1 MKSFFTLVSGF
12 IVSIVIV
19 VLGLYLFVRLTP
31 PSSSSLV
38 TKVLG
43 LYKPEIIG
51 FHPYWLV
58 GAGKDSYAK
67 DITTLAYFSLA
78 VEKDGTIRKE
88 DKPGEGEPG
97 FVMLSSDTY
106 AATLSAHRKA
116 GIKLSLLVQNMVEED
131 ILALIATPEAH
142 ATKLV
147 EEVAPIMQKHGFTDL
162 NLDIESFTK
171 ASESARLGYVQFVK
185 AVKNELT
192 RLQLGTLTVE
202 LTPKSPVELHLI
214 DVAKIGEIADYL
226 VLMAYDYHYVFSSVA
241 GPIAPLGG
249 VPTTAEYD
257 VETALKETLRFAP
270 ASKVILGVPLYGYE
284 WETLKNIPG
293 SAVIPGSWQLATGK
307 RMDEFTRARFDS
319 VESRRACAD
328 CTKGFDAVA
337 QEPYVI
343 FPGETPRHF
352 QQAFYENKEA
362 LEAKITLAKKYQL
375 AGVAMWAVG
384 YESDGMLA
392 PIDVYK
398 NSVQYRGFGLKPAI
412 PYTQIQP
419 ASLTLSP
426 PTHALV
432 GSIATMSGEVKKFG
446 RQDEEYHILET
457 VGPIVQGESVAT
469 GADGNMV
476 IQFSNAITMQVG
488 PWSELSFSELLPP
501 NIAIRQKGG
510 TVTYLLINKDTPWS
524 IRVLQTLVVLE
535 EGEME
540 VSVEGTRA
548 TVLQKAGRTVL
559 GNIDADNNTTT
570 YDLLEGKTAQL
581 NESTQTVS
589 IK

>member
-1 MKSFFTLVSGF
+1 MKPFLTLVSGF
-12 IVSIVIV
+12 VASIAIIV
-19 VLGLYLFVRLTP
+19 VGLYLFIRITP
-31 PSSSSLV
+31 PRPSSFV
-38 TKVLG
+38 TKTLG

-51 FHPYWLV
+51 FQPYWLV

-67 DITTLAYFSLA
+67 DLTTLTYFSLA

-88 DKPGEGEPG
+88 DNPGEGEPG
-97 FVMLSSDTY
+97 YVMLTSEKY
-106 AATLSAHRKA
+106 AATASAHRKA
-116 GIKLSLLVQNMVEED
+116 GTKLSLLVQNMVEED

-185 AVKNELT
+185 AVKDELT
-192 RLQLGTLTVE
+192 RLRLGTLTVE

-249 VPTTAEYD
+249 VPTDAEYD
-257 VETALKETLRFAP
+257 VETALKETLRYAP

-284 WETLKNIPG
+284 WETLKSTPG
-293 SAVIPGSWQLATGK
+293 SAVIPGSWQVATGK
-307 RMDEFTRARFDS
+307 RMEEFTR
-319 VESRRACAD
+319 VCTD
-328 CTKGFDAVA
+328 CTKGFDLIF

-343 FPGETPRHF
+343 FPGETERHF
-352 QQAFYENKEA
+352 QQAFYENKDA
-362 LEAKITLAKKYQL
+362 LQAKIVLAKKYQL

-398 NSVQYRGFGLKPAI
+398 NSIQYRGFGIKSDM
-412 PYTQIQP
+412 PYTQIQS

-432 GSIATMSGEVKKFG
+432 GSLATMSGEVKKFG
-446 RQDEEYHILET
+446 RQDEEYQILET
-457 VGPIVQGESVAT
+457 IGPIVQGESVAT
-469 GADGNMV
+469 GADGTMV
-476 IQFSNAITMQVG
+476 IQFSNAITMEAG

-510 TVTYLLINKDTPWS
+510 TVTYRLINKNMPWS
-524 IRVLQTLVVLE
+524 MRVLQTLVVLE

-540 VSVEGTRA
+540 VAMDGSEATIVQKSGRA
-548 TVLQKAGRTVL
+548 LL

-570 YDLLEGKTAQL
+570 YELSEGQSADL
-581 NESTQTVS
+581 NESTETVS
-589 IK
+589 VK

>member
-1 MKSFFTLVSGF
+1 MKRFSVVLAGF
-12 IVSIVIV
+12 VLTIAIV
-19 VLGLYLFVRLTP
+19 VFGLYCFIRLTP
-31 PSSSSLV
+31 PSSSSLA

-43 LYKPEIIG
+43 LYKPEVIG
-51 FHPYWLV
+51 FQPFWLV
-58 GAGKDSYAK
+58 GVGKDSYAK
-67 DITTLAYFSLA
+67 DITTLTYFSLA

-88 DKPGEGEPG
+88 DNPGEGEPG
-97 FVMLSSDTY
+97 YVMLTSDRY
-106 AATLSAHRKA
+106 AATASAHKKA
-116 GIKLSLLVQNMVEED
+116 GTKLSLLVQNMVEED

-147 EEVAPIMQKHGFTDL
+147 EEIAPIMQKHGFTDL
-162 NLDIESFTK
+162 NLDIESFNK
-171 ASESARLGYVQFVK
+171 ASESARMGYVQFVK
-185 AVKNELT
+185 TVKDELT
-192 RLQLGTLTVE
+192 RLKLGTLTVE

-241 GPIAPLGG
+241 GSVAPIGG

-257 VETALKETLRFAP
+257 VETALKETLRYAP

-284 WETLKNIPG
+284 WETLSAVSG

-307 RMDEFTRARFDS
+307 RMEEFIKT
-319 VESRRACAD
+319 CTD
-328 CTKGFDAVA
+328 CTKGFDSVA

-362 LEAKITLAKKYQL
+362 LEAKIALVKKYQL
-375 AGVAMWAVG
+375 AGIAMWAVG

-398 NSVQYRGFGLKPAI
+398 NSVQYRGFGINPAI

-419 ASLTLSP
+419 ASLTLAP

-446 RQDEEYHILET
+446 RQDEEYQVLESASWRME
-457 VGPIVQGESVAT
+457 PIVQGESVAT
-469 GADGNMV
+469 GADGTMV
-476 IQFSNAITMQVG
+476 IQFSNAITMQAG

-510 TVTYLLINKDTPWS
+510 KVTYRLINKDMPWS
-524 IRVLQTLVVLE
+524 IRILQTLVVLE

-540 VSVEGTRA
+540 VSIDGLEA
-548 TVLQKAGRTVL
+548 TIVQKTGKSLL

-570 YDLLEGKTAQL
+570 FDLLEGQSADL
-581 NESTQTVS
+581 NESTESVS
-589 IK
+589 VK

>member
-1 MKSFFTLVSGF
+1 MCYTFLMRFLFSLVFGF
-12 IVSIVIV
+12 IVSIAIV
-19 VLGLYLFVRLTP
+19 VFGLYCFVRFTS
-31 PSSSSLV
+31 PSSSFLV

-51 FHPYWLV
+51 FHPFWLV

-67 DITTLAYFSLA
+67 DLTTLTYFSLA

-88 DKPGEGEPG
+88 DNPGEGEPG
-97 FVMLSSDTY
+97 FVMLTSDTY
-106 AATLSAHRKA
+106 AATVSAHRRA
-116 GIKLSLLVQNMVEED
+116 GTKLSLLVQNMVEED

-162 NLDIESFTK
+162 NLDIESFNK
-171 ASESARLGYVQFVK
+171 ASESARMGYVAFVK
-185 AVKNELT
+185 AVKDELT
-192 RLQLGTLTVE
+192 RLRLGTLTVE

-241 GPIAPLGG
+241 GSIAPLGG
-249 VPTTAEYD
+249 VPTEAEYD
-257 VETALKETLRFAP
+257 VETALKETLRYAP
-270 ASKVILGVPLYGYE
+270 PSKVILGVPLYGYE
-284 WETLKNIPG
+284 WETLKNTPG
-293 SAVIPGSWQLATGK
+293 SAVIPGSWQVATGK
-307 RMDEFTRARFDS
+307 RMEEFTKT
-319 VESRRACAD
+319 CAD

-384 YESDGMLA
+384 YESEGMLA

-398 NSVQYRGFGLKPAI
+398 NSIQYRGFGIKSAI

-432 GSIATMSGEVKKFG
+432 GSLATMSGEVKKFG
-446 RQDEEYHILET
+446 RQDEEYQVLEN
-457 VGPIVQGESVAT
+457 VGPIIQGESVAT
-469 GADGNMV
+469 GADGTMV
-476 IQFSNAITMQVG
+476 IQFSNAITMEAG

-510 TVTYLLINKDTPWS
+510 TVTYRLINKDIPWS

-540 VSVEGTRA
+540 VSIEGTRA
-548 TVLQKAGRTVL
+548 TIFQKVGKALL

-570 YDLLEGKTAQL
+570 YDLLEGQSAQL

-589 IK
+589 IN

>member
-1 MKSFFTLVSGF
+1 MKSFFILVFGF
-12 IVSIVIV
+12 IVSIVIIIV
-19 VLGLYLFVRLTP
+19 GLYLFVRLTP
-31 PSSSSLV
+31 PSSSSLA

-43 LYKPEIIG
+43 IYKPEIIG
-51 FHPYWLV
+51 FHPFWLV

-88 DKPGEGEPG
+88 DNPGEGEPG
-97 FVMLSSDTY
+97 FVMLTSDTY

-116 GIKLSLLVQNMVEED
+116 GTKLSLLVQNMVEED

-185 AVKNELT
+185 AVKDELT
-192 RLQLGTLTVE
+192 RLHLGTLTVE

-214 DVAKIGEIADYL
+214 DVARIGEIADYL
-226 VLMAYDYHYVFSSVA
+226 VLMAYDYHYIFSFVA

-307 RMDEFTRARFDS
+307 RMEEFTKT
-319 VESRRACAD
+319 CAD

-352 QQAFYENKEA
+352 QQAFYENKDA
-362 LEAKITLAKKYQL
+362 LQAKIALAKKYQL

-398 NSVQYRGFGLKPAI
+398 NSVQYSGFGLKPAI

-432 GSIATMSGEVKKFG
+432 GSIATMSGEVKKMG
-446 RQDEEYHILET
+446 RQDEEYHVLES

-469 GADGNMV
+469 EADGNMV
-476 IQFSNAITMQVG
+476 IQFSNAITMEAG

-510 TVTYLLINKDTPWS
+510 TVTYRLINKDTPWS
-524 IRVLQTLVVLE
+524 IRVLQTLVVFE

-540 VSVEGTRA
+540 VSIEGTRA

-570 YDLLEGKTAQL
+570 YDLLEGQTAQL